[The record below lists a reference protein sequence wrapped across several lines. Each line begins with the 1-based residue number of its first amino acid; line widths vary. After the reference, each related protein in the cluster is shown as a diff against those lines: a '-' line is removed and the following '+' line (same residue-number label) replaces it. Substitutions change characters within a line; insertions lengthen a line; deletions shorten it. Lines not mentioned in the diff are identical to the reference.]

1 MQELSVAVT
10 VVTAVAVAVNIA
22 VVSAG
27 VVNGHQY
34 VAMCTDK
41 GGCSGCMWFECLMP
55 YGLQLQ

>member
-1 MQELSVAVT
+1 MAVT